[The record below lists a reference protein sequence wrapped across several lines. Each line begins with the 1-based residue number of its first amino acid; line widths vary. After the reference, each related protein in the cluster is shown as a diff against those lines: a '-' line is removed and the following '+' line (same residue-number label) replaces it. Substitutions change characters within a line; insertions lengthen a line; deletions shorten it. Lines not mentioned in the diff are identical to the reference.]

1 MRLGKYQASDD
12 SNTVGT
18 AVTFLLVGMGAG
30 ALLALLFAPKTGK
43 QMRKDV
49 RRTYEDARSAVGD
62 FAEQAQNRAEDI
74 MDRSAEWMEEVSET
88 ARKKVAP
95 LGRAL
100 RRD

>member
-49 RRTYEDARSAVGD
+49 RRTYEDARAAVGD
-62 FAEQAQNRAEDI
+62 FAEVAQDRAEEI
-74 MDRSAEWMEEVSET
+74 MDRGAEWMEEVSET

-95 LGRAL
+95 LERAL